1 MSLLEPLL
9 ELQAQD
15 VAADAARQRSSELPE
30 RASLPRLAA
39 ELAGIQQRIDAA
51 RAELAERQADEERL
65 GGEVSRV
72 VRDIEAADVDHYSG
86 KRKGR
91 DAATA
96 HDEAQQQRRDVQAE
110 LEEREMALLEEIET
124 LTARIGE
131 LESLA
136 ASNRIETERITAMIG
151 KVEDEVAAELARFAE
166 ARAGLAAGL
175 PAAVLAAY
183 DRVRAQPRKGGRG
196 AARLADGCCDGCRIK
211 LPKLEHSR
219 MLAEAEDAVIQ
230 CPQCRRVLVR

>member
-72 VRDIEAADVDHYSG
+72 VRDIEA
-86 KRKGR
+86 
-91 DAATA
+91 
-96 HDEAQQQRRDVQAE
+96 E

-183 DRVRAQPRKGGRG
+183 ERVRAQPRKGGRG